1 MCVLVNVYRD
11 SSATFEK
18 VKSYQLPLFSIQG
31 IYNSDYSQLSRKRLI
46 LRSIGGPEPALRHS
60 GERDKGKTHHAE
72 AGGASWGIVG
82 RLRGLFT
89 RSAAGFGWFPRR
101 ISGKGTDRRPSDR
114 NSEIGLHSGSMSAL
128 VCYQQMTA

>member
-1 MCVLVNVYRD
+1 MMCVLVNVYRA
-11 SSATFEK
+11 SSATSEK

-31 IYNSDYSQLSRKRLI
+31 IYKSDYSQLSRKRLI

-82 RLRGLFT
+82 RLRGLFMGHPLHVYT
-89 RSAAGFGWFPRR
+89 AIVAGQVVRR
-101 ISGKGTDRRPSDR
+101 VRRLSCLASRGGSGRR
-114 NSEIGLHSGSMSAL
+114 
-128 VCYQQMTA
+128 

>member
-1 MCVLVNVYRD
+1 MA

-18 VKSYQLPLFSIQG
+18 IKSYQLPLFSIQG
-31 IYNSDYSQLSRKRLI
+31 IYKSDYSQLNRKRLI

-89 RSAAGFGWFPRR
+89 RSAAGWLRMVSKANIWQRDGSPTIRTELR
-101 ISGKGTDRRPSDR
+101 NRTTLRPQRMHLSR
-114 NSEIGLHSGSMSAL
+114 
-128 VCYQQMTA
+128 